1 MGQVLENGYEM
12 KTTFWED
19 FTIADYFGMDAIKD
33 SYKNAFNSWKH
44 NREYV
49 TELVLVLNWKCWW
62 HYEHDNLE
70 VSKLYSDLYY
80 KLHDWCLDN
89 LKGSD
94 LEYYLEWTD

>member
-19 FTIADYFGMDAIKD
+19 FTIADYFGMGAIKD
-33 SYKNAFNSWKH
+33 TYKNAFNSWKR
-44 NREYV
+44 NCEYV
-49 TELVLVLNWKCWW
+49 TELVLVLNWKCWH
-62 HYEHDNLE
+62 HYEHNNLE
-70 VSKLYSDLYY
+70 LSKLYSDLYY